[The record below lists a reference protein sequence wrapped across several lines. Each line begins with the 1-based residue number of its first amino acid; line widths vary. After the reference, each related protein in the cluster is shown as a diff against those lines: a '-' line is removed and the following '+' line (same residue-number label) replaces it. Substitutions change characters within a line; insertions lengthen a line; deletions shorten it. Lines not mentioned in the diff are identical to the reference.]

1 VTTFGSFALRSG
13 TIRSYATQ
21 TRALERLAASY
32 DFDLSKP
39 VSELDLCILISV
51 YATTHKV
58 TSLTTFV
65 SAVAYDARRRFGQD
79 ATLPRDGLYR
89 QTRAGIEKF
98 YGDTAT
104 PVRKAPVYL
113 DDLCTFA
120 RLLPRHTFEGARD
133 WCACLLA
140 FYGLLRIRE
149 YMDAGLRVRDVRFAV
164 YGLDIDVTY
173 SKTSLERTTLSV
185 AVRGDELC
193 PSRALA
199 EYYAHF
205 PSQGLPARRDD
216 PLFISF
222 ISGAPAPM
230 TADEFIARVRQL
242 YSQAQPDCPSQS
254 YAGHSFRR
262 GGATALK
269 LAGVAD
275 SDIQR
280 HGRWKSDAYKLYF
293 DADSPAF
300 RLIATRALRPTS

>member
-1 VTTFGSFALRSG
+1 M
-13 TIRSYATQ
+13 
-21 TRALERLAASY
+21 
-32 DFDLSKP
+32 
-39 VSELDLCILISV
+39 SV

-58 TSLTTFV
+58 TTLNTFL
-65 SAVAYDARRRFGQD
+65 SAVAHYARSRFGLN
-79 ATLPRDGLYR
+79 TELPRHGLFT

-98 YGDTAT
+98 YGDTAAPT
-104 PVRKAPVYL
+104 RKAPVYL

-120 RLLPRHTFEGARD
+120 RLLPRDTFEGARD

-149 YMDAGLRVRDVRFAV
+149 YMDAGLRIGDVRFAV

-173 SKTSLERTTLSV
+173 SKTSLVRTTLSV
-185 AVRGDELC
+185 AARNDELC

-199 EYYAHF
+199 AYFAHF
-205 PSQGLPARRDD
+205 PSRSLPARRDD
-216 PLFISF
+216 PLFVSF
-222 ISGAPAPM
+222 TSGAPGPM
-230 TADEFIARVRQL
+230 TADEFIACVRHL
-242 YSQAQPDCPSQS
+242 YSRAQPDCPSQR

-300 RLIATRALRPTS
+300 RLIATRALRPTP